1 MEKKQKVRK
10 TVNVSLQKRHIDSLN
25 AILNSWEEDGCNISH
40 EICEAILFKNKSDIN
55 PHICTIL
62 STLSL
67 IESSLKSQKTSRDMT
82 PEQIDSKAL
91 EIFND
96 VITIDIDGN
105 KLTNLLKGVN
115 MKASNQKLEQNT
127 QAEDI
132 KIESKS
138 NDLKADL
145 TNNEPVI
152 ESNIPKD
159 EEIALTKNDKCIL
172 ENTTKIFEEEEYE
185 IENEVAL
192 DGVVPSKSSGE
203 NLDINPKEYLK
214 EVCDKEISKKSEPI
228 VWKNFPDEKV
238 GSPTPKVNNNISDTI
253 FGNFAIASD
262 FTV

>member
-25 AILNSWEEDGCNISH
+25 AILNSWEEDGYNISH

-67 IESSLKSQKTSRDMT
+67 IESSLKSQKISRDMT

-115 MKASNQKLEQNT
+115 MKASNQKLEQDT
-127 QAEDI
+127 QTENI
-132 KIESKS
+132 KIESKT
-138 NDLKADL
+138 NDL
-145 TNNEPVI
+145 TNNESLI

-159 EEIALTKNDKCIL
+159 EEIALTKNEKYIL
-172 ENTTKIFEEEEYE
+172 KNPTKIFEEEGYE

-203 NLDINPKEYLK
+203 NLDINPKEDLK